1 MCIRDRKKQVSAARA
16 SAQAKAAAPA
26 SADEEARIQAALA
39 KVEANTTGNQQ
50 TKRGRKNKFEQ
61 FLRNARGSEA
71 MRVILEWFDSRHPGL
86 RGLALA
92 DAITEQDWK
101 DLQVYLQN
109 IPNFPLRRGGR
120 SVAYSSAAT
129 ALRDDLRKAW
139 QAYSQ

>member
-1 MCIRDRKKQVSAARA
+1 MA

-39 KVEANTTGNQQ
+39 KVEAGLSGNSQ

-61 FLRNARGSEA
+61 LLRNARGSEA

-109 IPNFPLRRGGR
+109 IPNFPLRRSGR
-120 SVAYSSAAT
+120 SVAYSSVAT
-129 ALRDDLRKAW
+129 VLRDDLRKAW
-139 QAYSQ
+139 LAFSEAPAA